1 MFGILRTMEDTL
13 TLIKEGAKVKK
24 TTHSSKRWIKVKNA
38 IDKASGNGRCW
49 WIEQYLRKTLK

>member
-1 MFGILRTMEDTL
+1 MFSILTTMEDTL
-13 TLIKEGAKVKK
+13 TLKKEGAKVKK
-24 TTHSSKRWIKVKNA
+24 IKHSSKRWIKIKNA

>member
-1 MFGILRTMEDTL
+1 MFIILTAMEDTL
-13 TLIKEGAKVKK
+13 TLKREGAKVQRS
-24 TTHSSKRWIKVKNA
+24 TPSSKRWVMIKDA